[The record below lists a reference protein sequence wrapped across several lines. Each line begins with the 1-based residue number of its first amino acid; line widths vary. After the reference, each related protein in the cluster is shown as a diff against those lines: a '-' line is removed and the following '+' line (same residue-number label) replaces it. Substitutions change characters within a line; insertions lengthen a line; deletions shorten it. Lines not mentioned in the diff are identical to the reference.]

1 VVEERLAGGQRV
13 HIHLICLFI
22 LGGFDLVVQCSVMNF
37 WQPIQGADTKI
48 DWDFLIGTL
57 FDRFLT
63 SMKSMLRILRR
74 MWQEKENGWVILI
87 WV

>member
-1 VVEERLAGGQRV
+1 MLKEKYVAIKIREQELLVVEERLAGRQQV

-37 WQPIQGADTKI
+37 WQPIQGPDAKI

-57 FDRFLT
+57 LT
-63 SMKSMLRILRR
+63 
-74 MWQEKENGWVILI
+74 GF
-87 WV
+87 